1 MTRSNSNGT
10 YFNLAVEHV
19 NRDST
24 AYVDFEKMIGL
35 DGIAVINVVV
45 SSPMTDTTEL
55 MNSLI
60 PPKRRSLVTRSFKL
74 GSHITMEAVGNP

>member
-45 SSPMTDTTEL
+45 SPRYIGSIELIISP
-55 MNSLI
+55 I
-60 PPKRRSLVTRSFKL
+60 QPKQRFLVTRSSRL
-74 GSHITMEAVGNP
+74 GSRTTMEAVGNP

>member
-45 SSPMTDTTEL
+45 SSLITDTMDL
-55 MNSLI
+55 MMSPI
-60 PPKRRSLVTRSFKL
+60 PPKPRFLVSRSFKL
-74 GSHITMEAVGNP
+74 GSHITMEVVGNL

>member
-45 SSPMTDTTEL
+45 SSLITDTMEL
-55 MNSLI
+55 IISPI

-74 GSHITMEAVGNP
+74 GSHITMEVVGNP

>member
-19 NRDST
+19 NRDAT

-45 SSPMTDTTEL
+45 SSLITDTMEL
-55 MNSLI
+55 IISRI
-60 PPKRRSLVTRSFKL
+60 PLKPRSLVTRSFKL
-74 GSHITMEAVGNP
+74 GSHITMEVVGNP

>member
-1 MTRSNSNGT
+1 VANSRSNSNGT

-19 NRDST
+19 NRDAN

-45 SSPMTDTTEL
+45 SPLSPST
-55 MNSLI
+55 
-60 PPKRRSLVTRSFKL
+60 
-74 GSHITMEAVGNP
+74 